1 LFFIQMPIFVTNRIK
16 KVRISQ
22 KLELKER
29 EQDEVKLKQQL
40 KEEQERLEQKRVQ
53 RQNDIGLSLSGSHGM
68 SW

>member
-1 LFFIQMPIFVTNRIK
+1 MPIFVTNRIK